1 MKTLRTLSFL
11 LLVCGFSA
19 SINAQETPK
28 KHVCKTEECKKKHA
42 KKNVK
47 EKDHVCTEACHTTG
61 KHVYKH
67 GEKGHICDE
76 SCKKN
81 S

>member
-1 MKTLRTLSFL
+1 MKTLRSLSL
-11 LLVCGFSA
+11 LLLISGFSA
-19 SINAQETPK
+19 TMSAQETPK
-28 KHVCKTEECKKKHA
+28 KHVCKTESCKKKHA
-42 KKNVK
+42 KKNA
-47 EKDHVCTEACHTTG
+47 EGKDHACTEACHAEG

-67 GEKGHICDE
+67 GEKGHVCDE